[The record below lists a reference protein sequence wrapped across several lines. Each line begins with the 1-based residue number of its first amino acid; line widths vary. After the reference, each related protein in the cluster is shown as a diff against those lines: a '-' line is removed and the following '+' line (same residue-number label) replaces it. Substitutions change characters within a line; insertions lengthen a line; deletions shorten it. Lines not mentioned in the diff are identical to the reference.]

1 MSDMSLHRSEDQ
13 IIIPSDDD
21 DEDDFFQLRSVAL
34 TYKSV
39 KLLSCQE
46 ICPQIPQE
54 FFDAMPVKEVFIM
67 RYYFQLTHESIEACF
82 AQFQLEDWSYF
93 NLNGEP
99 RIILYSNQLCS
110 LKSNEYVNGALIDA
124 YMTVKI
130 AQKKSKNISFLP
142 TTLTISILG
151 RNRDNPKNSS
161 FNGFKLNHTIE
172 GLIFM
177 PYCLGSHWSLL
188 VADVAKK
195 ELTEYDPLDDDDDDD
210 DDEQESCPKSSKA
223 AIYFMRYLN
232 RYNLCAPDNT
242 WNVTKIQWTIASP
255 NIPKRP
261 VQKDDYNCG
270 IFVIHYMNLL
280 AGDISLSSF
289 NPDEFRVKLAL
300 YLLENS
306 ENVQDICLRCEKQED
321 LVYECGN
328 CHRRMHDKCAVN
340 FCFLSDKGLCI
351 FCNNL
356 EIKNYKI
363 GFPNPKGTNSCWL
376 NACLQV
382 LMYISPIDTLH
393 VCSENN
399 TSSIIRHLQ
408 KLSKHLNST
417 QRGNGIRT
425 ILS

>member
-1 MSDMSLHRSEDQ
+1 MSLHRSEDQ

-321 LVYECGN
+321 LVASTRSTLNQLMKETFEGEDTNLN
-328 CHRRMHDKCAVN
+328 CKSCVRSTKHSKNVST
-340 FCFLSDKGLCI
+340 FTKTPKYLFVSLCRYLNDGGKVVKI
-351 FCNNL
+351 NDHMAIDEVINL
-356 EIKNYKI
+356 DLW
-363 GFPNPKGTNSCWL
+363 FS
-376 NACLQV
+376 
-382 LMYISPIDTLH
+382 
-393 VCSENN
+393 
-399 TSSIIRHLQ
+399 
-408 KLSKHLNST
+408 
-417 QRGNGIRT
+417 
-425 ILS
+425 